1 MAVNLLGALTVVTY
15 YLTVVYL
22 GIRSA
27 RKVHSSRSELW
38 QTRSG
43 LSTSRLREAESSGYF
58 VELFVA
64 NRSVPLFMSAISMTD
79 FTAAG
84 YPGPYNLHREHRK
97 DVLATA
103 IQYMT
108 PPSVSTLG
116 LTAIIAAVMSSVDSS
131 MLSASSLITRN
142 IYHFI
147 FRPTASDGEVAAVL
161 RFTLCL
167 VGAVSTFAAL
177 RVNSVFTLWTLS
189 SDLVYVLL
197 FPQFVSLF
205 FLRNESNAY
214 GAFVGFVAGIVLRAL
229 CGEPNVNV
237 PVTIRLPLYD
247 SQRGQ
252 QFPFRTL
259 CMLFSLFTAL
269 VTSALAAAAFRRK
282 LIPERLDVW
291 SCFVTPCDQRSTVG
305 DAQRTVGLGPGGHD
319 DGHTAGTVDSKGAAR
334 TIVKGGNLV
343 TIFPSS
349 SSLTNPTTHSDV
361 SSVRKELAPLED
373 ETVGALPGQE
383 YAEIES
389 NTDSSS
395 SRAPEGQNAAVGSQ
409 TPSSPS
415 FKDDAPGVPAVKPQ
429 RRRQKRAKP
438 KRSKV
443 ASRDS
448 GGGGIASVDRNIETK
463 RKLGRAKA
471 DKDGSRGHSNKRS
484 KVTRSM
490 SPDAAVSCT
499 EQANKTP
506 NIETPR
512 EETTT
517 ALQETPL
524 IIPGKTKVEARSTD
538 ARVRPEGV
546 AGSREVAED
555 SAIVSKDTS
564 TRRRKK
570 KRLQA

>member
-1 MAVNLLGALTVVTY
+1 MLSYLAAIGCLVLAVPPVVIGAIAKTT
-15 YLTVVYL
+15 
-22 GIRSA
+22 
-27 RKVHSSRSELW
+27 
-38 QTRSG
+38 
-43 LSTSRLREAESSGYF
+43 
-58 VELFVA
+58 
-64 NRSVPLFMSAISMTD
+64 N

-147 FRPTASDGEVAAVL
+147 FRPTLENLPEEVENLVPEELHSLEYLSGYIARNITKKHKLCEDCRVALASDGEVAAVL

-305 DAQRTVGLGPGGHD
+305 DAQRTVGLGPNGHD

-395 SRAPEGQNAAVGSQ
+395 SRAPEDQNAAVGSQ

-415 FKDDAPGVPAVKPQ
+415 SKDDAPGVPGVKPQ

-490 SPDAAVSCT
+490 SPDAAVSST

-524 IIPGKTKVEARSTD
+524 IIPGKPKVEARSTD
-538 ARVRPEGV
+538 ARVRREGV
-546 AGSREVAED
+546 AGSREGAED

-564 TRRRKK
+564 ARRRKK